1 MARGVTTTAAPPPTL
16 DRIPIDT
23 FIAEYYAPEPGQHVT
38 LVGPNGCGKTTIGM
52 QLLAATTAQ
61 HPKLRGVVL
70 VMKPH
75 KGPKSHGRKA
85 SGDRTVATLTRRLG
99 GKVIRDWPPPPLPW
113 RTEPPF
119 WVLWPPHTAEPEV
132 DDARHA
138 VIFRKCLIDLYKKGD
153 SVAFCDEAAGLSDQL
168 DLEDVLVQ
176 TLSRGRSMDAAAI
189 LATQR
194 PRFVPRAMFTEAK
207 HFFLWRMADEGE
219 YERLREISGGRLDRK
234 QVVAILSKLG
244 PHECLYLYPS
254 RNVACILT

>member
-1 MARGVTTTAAPPPTL
+1 MTTTADAPPQLARVKTDL
-16 DRIPIDT
+16 FID
-23 FIAEYYAPEPGQHVT
+23 EYWAPEPGQQVT

-52 QLLAATTAQ
+52 KLLASTTAQ
-61 HPKLRGVVL
+61 HPFLRGVAL
-70 VMKPH
+70 VMKPS
-75 KGPKSHGRKA
+75 KGAKSQGRKA
-85 SGDRTVATLTRRLG
+85 TGDRTVANLTRTLG

-119 WVLWPPHTAEPEV
+119 WVLWPPHTAEPEI
-132 DDARHA
+132 DNTNHA

-153 SVAFCDEAAGLSDQL
+153 SVAFADEASGLSDQL
-168 DLEDVLVQ
+168 DLDPALIQ
-176 TLSRGRSMDAAAI
+176 TLTRGRSMNASLI

-219 YERLREISGGRLDRK
+219 YERLREISGGRLTRK

-244 PHECLYLYPS
+244 EHECLYLYPA
-254 RNVACILT
+254 RNVACILI